1 MTHPISFRSG
11 VHAVERSSNLLSV
24 GNDHVF
30 QGFLS
35 ATLLVVI
42 DTAVL
47 LRQTMLE
54 TEHISCRVYFQRH
67 CTQIKTTTISLLLLR
82 LSGNT
87 NLIMAT
93 YKQQHALLC
102 KPYTWSVTHHI
113 YSLPVPFVQVQALFY
128 MSSTVF
134 YSSGWAF
141 QLEETH
147 LHSPPLPSLDA
158 GSPQTLAFLSV
169 PKCCSTLHLWLKG
182 KDQAVQA
189 AARMTV
195 PRPQPWKPSLFED
208 SLHYRGINK
217 ISKVEG

>member
-1 MTHPISFRSG
+1 M
-11 VHAVERSSNLLSV
+11 ERSSNLLSV

-35 ATLLVVI
+35 ATLLVVV

-47 LRQTMLE
+47 LRQTMLK

-67 CTQIKTTTISLLLLR
+67 CTQIKTTTISLTTEVVRKYKLDN
-82 LSGNT
+82 GN
-87 NLIMAT
+87 LQVT
-93 YKQQHALLC
+93 YFKNMQQHALLC

-113 YSLPVPFVQVQALFY
+113 YSLPVLFVQVQALFY

-134 YSSGWAF
+134 CSSGWAF

-147 LHSPPLPSLDA
+147 LRSPPLPSLDA
-158 GSPQTLAFLSV
+158 ASPQTLAFLSF
-169 PKCCSTLHLWLKG
+169 PKCCSTLHLWPKG

-189 AARMTV
+189 AVRMTV
-195 PRPQPWKPSLFED
+195 PRPQPWKPSPFED
-208 SLHYRGINK
+208 SLQLQRNK
-217 ISKVEG
+217 QS